1 MEGLWEDVSCSIC
14 LDILDNPVSIKCGHN
29 FCHQCL
35 SKYWDEVLAQGE
47 VTQCP
52 ECRQPCARDH
62 VMPDTRLRSVVEKII
77 EMEQKAPPALPEPIK
92 AVQVMDVDKDQ
103 HLLTNEEALS
113 CCLEQETVRSSP
125 VCLISI
131 IGEQRGGKSFLMSHL
146 LRQLRHQEASDNSWM
161 TWEEEAESSFPFRDG
176 MDTVT
181 KGVWMWPQPLWVQG
195 PQGKVAVFL
204 VDTEGSLDL
213 QQHMETSIKLCV
225 FSILLSS
232 YQIFN
237 ISSKFKRSEEDYLE
251 MFIKVTREV
260 GNTCNLNPLQHLDL
274 LVRDWQLSH
283 DYGAEGG
290 RKYLDHIQV
299 DLRKS
304 PGHDTVLQV
313 LQAETTQCYLLPH
326 PGMQFIG
333 RSEGTLADMSEPF
346 RHHLRAYVTGVVD
359 SAGTSFRTNS
369 KGNVLTGGELMERI
383 KMAKS
388 FANIRTVQRI
398 KEKYSEF
405 LQEQDESTQAMV
417 QCLKVKLS
425 KMRQHL
431 DQKLQDFKQKC
442 EAELQGKEAQKQEI
456 LKELEKDLGE
466 KMEAYLKKYQKRY
479 RKKAMMA
486 GLAVGGSA
494 LALAGGA
501 IGAVTAG
508 MIAAEV
514 TVMASGAAV
523 GAGGLGAVGAGVGAA
538 VARFVARRKT
548 QNTTVRY
555 SKGTAGEG
563 EVIDDSENMPLL
575 RGVNG

>member
-77 EMEQKAPPALPEPIK
+77 EME
-92 AVQVMDVDKDQ
+92 
-103 HLLTNEEALS
+103 
-113 CCLEQETVRSSP
+113 
-125 VCLISI
+125 
-131 IGEQRGGKSFLMSHL
+131 
-146 LRQLRHQEASDNSWM
+146 QEASDNSWM

-383 KMAKS
+383 KGISQYLNNKNYGFSSPCTMAKS